1 MTNKR
6 PFRFGVTA
14 ISGAASRE
22 EWRTKARSI
31 EEAGYATLVIPD
43 HLVTLFSPIPAL
55 QSAADATNKLRVGSF
70 VFDVADDGDQ
80 HALAPIVARLAGM

>member
-1 MTNKR
+1 MITKR
-6 PFRFGVTA
+6 LFRFGVTA

-43 HLVTLFSPIPAL
+43 HLVTLFSPIAAL
-55 QSAADATNKLRVGSF
+55 QADAATTPAVPCGRSREAYA
-70 VFDVADDGDQ
+70 FDC
-80 HALAPIVARLAGM
+80 RE